1 MRTLVFLSL
10 VVCALIIGSVSW
22 TTTAAMRGQKQRAV
36 AKFDSPVTLQGAVL
50 KGTYLFVHDDAAMK
64 RGEACTRVYKGESEA
79 TDKLVASFHCIA
91 VPRATAKYFKVR
103 TLETSSGTV
112 ELREFQFGGESE
124 GHAVPMPANTAVVMV
139 AN

>member
-10 VVCALIIGSVSW
+10 VLCALIVGSVSW
-22 TTTAAMRGQKQRAV
+22 TTTAAMHGQKQRAV
-36 AKFDSPVTLQGAVL
+36 AKFNNPVTLQGVVL

-64 RGEACTRVYKGESEA
+64 RGEACTRVYKGEAEE
-79 TDKLVASFHCIA
+79 TDNLVASFHCIP
-91 VPRATAKYFKVR
+91 VPRAKAKYFRVR

-112 ELREFQFGGESE
+112 ELREFQFGGDSE
-124 GHAVPMPANTAVVMV
+124 GHAVPLPANTAVVTV